1 MNLPPPTVFLV
12 DDEALVR
19 KAVGR
24 LLRAVGFEVAAFAS
38 PGEFL
43 VAHDPAAPGCLVL
56 DMAMPGLNGL
66 ELQQALAAR
75 GSTLP
80 IIFLTGRADV
90 PMCAQAMKRGAAD
103 FLTKPVNDTDL
114 LAAIR
119 RALEHDRHA
128 RETRAELDNIRAR
141 IASLTP
147 REREVLKHVVAGQL
161 NKQIASNLGTVENT
175 IKVHRGRVMEKMRV
189 ASVAELVR
197 LVERCDAGF
206 EVGSECSS
214 SSRLL
219 R

>member
-24 LLRAVGFEVAAFAS
+24 LLRAEGFEVAAFAS

-43 VAHDPAAPGCLVL
+43 AEHDPAAPGCLVL
-56 DMAMPGLNGL
+56 DMAMPGLDGL
-66 ELQQALAAR
+66 ELQRALAAR
-75 GSTLP
+75 RSALP
-80 IIFLTGRADV
+80 IIFLTGRANV

-114 LAAIR
+114 LAAIH
-119 RALEHDRHA
+119 RALEHDGRARH
-128 RETRAELDNIRAR
+128 TRAELEDIRAR

-147 REREVLKHVVAGQL
+147 REREVLKHVVTGQL
-161 NKQIASNLGTVENT
+161 NKQIASSLGTVEKT
-175 IKVHRGRVMEKMRV
+175 IKVHRGRVMQKMRV

-197 LVERCDAGF
+197 LMERCDPGFQVGAGK
-206 EVGSECSS
+206 
-214 SSRLL
+214 
-219 R
+219 